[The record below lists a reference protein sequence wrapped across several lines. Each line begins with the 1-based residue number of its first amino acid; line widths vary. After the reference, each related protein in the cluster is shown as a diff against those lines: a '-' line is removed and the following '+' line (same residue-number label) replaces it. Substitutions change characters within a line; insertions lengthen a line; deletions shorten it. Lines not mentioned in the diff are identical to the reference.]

1 MKNKKSKEENSIV
14 GRIIILTLI
23 AIVCVVAIFEA
34 VYVMIFS
41 VDGTLE
47 NVTTSVT
54 NNIEV
59 DEKEVLKDNFQT
71 IFKNDV
77 VSNVDTVNIPKK
89 DNKYNLVYVAYN
101 KVEKSTGKYD
111 LDVQI
116 PHINI
121 NSTEIDNINNEIDK
135 IFINKAETIIAENS
149 NSENIVYS
157 IKYRAYVNN
166 DILSLIIECTLKEG
180 SNAQRIIIKTYNYNI
195 QTGKVLTIED
205 FAQLKQLNKNII
217 ESKIK
222 DEINSQIS
230 MEKSLVEAGY
240 SVFNRYTE
248 SDMYKYENLSNI
260 FIDEKDNLYIIFAYG
275 NTNNTSELDLV
286 IL

>member
-1 MKNKKSKEENSIV
+1 MKNKKSKGENSI
-14 GRIIILTLI
+14 GRIIIFMLI
-23 AIVCVVAIFEA
+23 AIICVVAIFEA

-71 IFKNDV
+71 IFKNDI

-111 LDVQI
+111 LNVQI

-121 NSTEIDNINNEIDK
+121 NSKEIDSINNEIDK

-149 NSENIVYS
+149 NSENIVYNL
-157 IKYRAYVNN
+157 KYRAYVNN

-205 FAQLKQLNKNII
+205 FAQLKQLNKSTI

-222 DEINSQIS
+222 DEIKSQIS

-240 SVFNRYTE
+240 TVFNRYPE

>member
-71 IFKNDV
+71 IFKNDI

-240 SVFNRYTE
+240 SVFNRYPE

>member
-240 SVFNRYTE
+240 SVFNRYPE

>member
-1 MKNKKSKEENSIV
+1 MKNKKSKEENSI
-14 GRIIILTLI
+14 GRIIILMLI

-71 IFKNDV
+71 IFKNDI

-205 FAQLKQLNKNII
+205 LAQLKQLNKNII

-240 SVFNRYTE
+240 SVFNRYPE

>member
-1 MKNKKSKEENSIV
+1 MKNKKSKGENSI
-14 GRIIILTLI
+14 GRIIIFMLI
-23 AIVCVVAIFEA
+23 AIICVVAIFEA

-71 IFKNDV
+71 IFKNDI

-111 LDVQI
+111 LNVQI

-121 NSTEIDNINNEIDK
+121 NSTEIDSINNEIDK

-149 NSENIVYS
+149 NSENIVYNL
-157 IKYRAYVNN
+157 KYRAYVNN

-205 FAQLKQLNKNII
+205 FAQLKQLNKSTI

-222 DEINSQIS
+222 DEIKSQIS

-240 SVFNRYTE
+240 TVFNRYPE

>member
-1 MKNKKSKEENSIV
+1 MSYKKSNVKPSI
-14 GRIIILTLI
+14 GRIIIFVII

-34 VYVMIFS
+34 VYVVIFS

-54 NNIEV
+54 NTVEV

-71 IFKNDV
+71 IFKNDI
-77 VSNVDTVNIPKK
+77 VSNVDTVSIQKK
-89 DNKYNLVYVAYN
+89 DNKYDLVYVSYN
-101 KVEKSTGKYD
+101 KVEKDVGKYD

-116 PHINI
+116 PHINLD
-121 NSTEIDNINNEIDK
+121 STEIDNINNEIDK
-135 IFINKAETIIAENS
+135 IFKSKAEAVIDENS
-149 NSENIVYS
+149 NSENVVYS

-166 DILSLIIECTLKEG
+166 EILSLVIECTLKEG
-180 SNAQRIIIKTYNYNI
+180 SNAQRILMKTYNYNM
-195 QTGKVLTIED
+195 QTKKVLDIDD
-205 FAQLKQLNKNII
+205 FAELKLLTKNII
-217 ESKIK
+217 ERKIK

-230 MEKSLVEAGY
+230 MEKSLAEAGY
-240 SVFNRYTE
+240 SVFNRYPE
-248 SDMYKYENLSNI
+248 SDMYKYENLNNI
-260 FIDEKDNLYIIFAYG
+260 FMDEKGNLYIIFAYG

>member
-1 MKNKKSKEENSIV
+1 MKNKKSKEENSI

-71 IFKNDV
+71 IFKNDI

-205 FAQLKQLNKNII
+205 LAQLKQLNKNII

-240 SVFNRYTE
+240 SVFNRYPE

>member
-1 MKNKKSKEENSIV
+1 M
-14 GRIIILTLI
+14 LI

-71 IFKNDV
+71 IFKNDI

-205 FAQLKQLNKNII
+205 LAQLKQLNKNII

-240 SVFNRYTE
+240 SVFNRYPE